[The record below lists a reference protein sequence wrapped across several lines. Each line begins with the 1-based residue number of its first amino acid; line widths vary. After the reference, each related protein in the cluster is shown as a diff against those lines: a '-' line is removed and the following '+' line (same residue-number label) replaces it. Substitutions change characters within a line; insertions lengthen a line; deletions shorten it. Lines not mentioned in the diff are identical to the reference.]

1 MEKNRGQKSRVRVL
15 LTAFKDDL
23 LVTTQSCEIL
33 YKAKLRGILRN
44 SAEFRGIRPHSVTRN
59 SV

>member
-1 MEKNRGQKSRVRVL
+1 MEKNRGRKSRVRVL

-23 LVTTQSCEIL
+23 LVTTQSCEIP

-44 SAEFRGIRPHSVTRN
+44 SAEFGRIP
-59 SV
+59 